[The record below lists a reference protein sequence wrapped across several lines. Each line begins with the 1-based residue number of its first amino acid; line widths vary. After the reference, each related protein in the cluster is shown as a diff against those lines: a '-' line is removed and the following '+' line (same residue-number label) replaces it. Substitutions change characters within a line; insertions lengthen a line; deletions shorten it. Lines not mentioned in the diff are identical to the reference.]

1 MAAVEAAGVEAG
13 PAGAEAGR
21 SGLRQAE
28 AEAAGLSA
36 VAGDLDPVLPAVG
49 SITIIIIMAALG
61 IAVILFGSMAVVRV
75 WQRML
80 LQPSF

>member
-1 MAAVEAAGVEAG
+1 MAAAEVEAG

-36 VAGDLDPVLPAVG
+36 VAGVLGPVLPAVG
-49 SITIIIIMAALG
+49 FTIITAPGI
-61 IAVILFGSMAVVRV
+61 IAVRFI
-75 WQRML
+75 
-80 LQPSF
+80 

>member
-1 MAAVEAAGVEAG
+1 MEAG

-36 VAGDLDPVLPAVG
+36 VAGVLGPVLPAADF
-49 SITIIIIMAALG
+49 IIIIIMAVLG
-61 IAVILFGSMAVVRV
+61 IVVILSGLMAAVRV
-75 WQRML
+75 WQRMS
-80 LQPSF
+80 LQQLF

>member
-1 MAAVEAAGVEAG
+1 MAAAEVEAG

-21 SGLRQAE
+21 SGLRPEE

-49 SITIIIIMAALG
+49 SITIIIIMAVPG
-61 IAVILFGSMAVVRV
+61 IAVILSGSMAAVRV
-75 WQRML
+75 WQRMS
-80 LQPSF
+80 LQQSF

>member
-1 MAAVEAAGVEAG
+1 MAAAEVEAG

-36 VAGDLDPVLPAVG
+36 VAGDLDPVLPVADF
-49 SITIIIIMAALG
+49 ITITVLG
-61 IAVILFGSMAVVRV
+61 IIAVRFM
-75 WQRML
+75 
-80 LQPSF
+80 

>member
-1 MAAVEAAGVEAG
+1 MEAAGVEAG

-36 VAGDLDPVLPAVG
+36 VEGDLDPVLPAVG
-49 SITIIIIMAALG
+49 FITIIIIMAVPG
-61 IAVILFGSMAVVRV
+61 IAAILSGSMAAVRV
-75 WQRML
+75 WRRMS

>member
-1 MAAVEAAGVEAG
+1 MEAG

-36 VAGDLDPVLPAVG
+36 VAGVLDPVLPAVG
-49 SITIIIIMAALG
+49 SIIITAPGI
-61 IAVILFGSMAVVRV
+61 IAVRFI
-75 WQRML
+75 
-80 LQPSF
+80 

>member
-1 MAAVEAAGVEAG
+1 MAAAEVEAG
-13 PAGAEAGR
+13 LAGAEAGR
-21 SGLRQAE
+21 SGLRPEE

-49 SITIIIIMAALG
+49 SITIIIIMADPG
-61 IAVILFGSMAVVRV
+61 IAAILSGSMAAVRV
-75 WQRML
+75 WQRMS

>member
-1 MAAVEAAGVEAG
+1 MAAAEVEAG

-21 SGLRQAE
+21 SGLRPEE

-36 VAGDLDPVLPAVG
+36 VVGGLGPVLPAADF
-49 SITIIIIMAALG
+49 IIIIMAVPG
-61 IAVILFGSMAVVRV
+61 IVVILSGSMAAVRV

-80 LQPSF
+80 LQQLF

>member
-1 MAAVEAAGVEAG
+1 MEAG

-49 SITIIIIMAALG
+49 FITIIIIMAVLG
-61 IAVILFGSMAVVRV
+61 IAAILSGSMAAVRV

-80 LQPSF
+80 LQQSF

>member
-1 MAAVEAAGVEAG
+1 MAAAGVEAG
-13 PAGAEAGR
+13 PAEAEAGR

-49 SITIIIIMAALG
+49 SITIIIIMAVPG
-61 IAVILFGSMAVVRV
+61 IVVILSGSMAAVRV

-80 LQPSF
+80 LQQLF

>member
-1 MAAVEAAGVEAG
+1 MEAG

-36 VAGDLDPVLPAVG
+36 VAGDLDPVLPVGG
-49 SITIIIIMAALG
+49 SITIIIIMAAPG
-61 IAVILFGSMAVVRV
+61 IAAILSGSMAAVRV
-75 WQRML
+75 WRRMS

>member
-1 MAAVEAAGVEAG
+1 MAAAEVEAG

-21 SGLRQAE
+21 SGLRPEE

-36 VAGDLDPVLPAVG
+36 VAGGLGPVLPAADF
-49 SITIIIIMAALG
+49 IIIIMAVPG
-61 IAVILFGSMAVVRV
+61 IVVILSGSMAAVRV

-80 LQPSF
+80 LQQLF